1 MRLAMSQALGVK
13 VQTAYKLPDATAKG
27 QILTAD
33 LEISLHLTLISPSI
47 SIEHSNK
54 QTLM

>member
-1 MRLAMSQALGVK
+1 MQLAMSQELRVK
-13 VQTAYKLPDATAKG
+13 SQTAYKLQDATAKG
-27 QILTAD
+27 QIWTAD

-54 QTLM
+54 QTLI